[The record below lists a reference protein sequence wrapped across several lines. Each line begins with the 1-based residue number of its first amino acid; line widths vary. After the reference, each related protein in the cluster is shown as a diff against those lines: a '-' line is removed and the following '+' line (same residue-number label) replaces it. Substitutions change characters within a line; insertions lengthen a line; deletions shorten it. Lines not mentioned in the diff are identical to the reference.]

1 MNSFIRSSIGKKI
14 MMALSAIFLMVFL
27 IQHLLINITSTF
39 SISIFN
45 SLSHFMGTNLI
56 VQFILQPILIFGVL
70 FHFSMGFYL
79 EYSNKKARTNNYI
92 KINNQS
98 NSSWISRNMIISGL
112 AIFVFLIL
120 HFIDFWIPEI
130 QYKYID
136 FLPENP
142 DRYYSELKHKFN
154 NPIRVIVYCI
164 SFVLLSLHLL
174 HGFASSL
181 KSLGTNKKYI
191 SHIKFF
197 GYTYSIGVP
206 LAFCF
211 IALFHY
217 FNH

>member
-136 FLPENP
+136 F
-142 DRYYSELKHKFN
+142 
-154 NPIRVIVYCI
+154 
-164 SFVLLSLHLL
+164 
-174 HGFASSL
+174 A
-181 KSLGTNKKYI
+181 
-191 SHIKFF
+191 
-197 GYTYSIGVP
+197 
-206 LAFCF
+206 
-211 IALFHY
+211 
-217 FNH
+217 